1 MNMRELPEFSRC
13 SLLTP
18 EGFFLTDEEEGR
30 FNIDVD
36 DEGFFVAAAG
46 LRVGLGLPVII
57 FLKMA
62 PSKPDS

>member
-1 MNMRELPEFSRC
+1 MRKKAA
-13 SLLTP
+13 
-18 EGFFLTDEEEGR
+18 